1 MISSGR
7 GKVFL
12 QGERWKKMH
21 GIALRP
27 VNPDHLHTID
37 RGPSRLS
44 LAIPSRGQSVGGRM
58 VLPPPLAVLL
68 VGHVAS
74 AELTNFV
81 TLKRAWTNRKLMNVV
96 TANRAWTDRS
106 NQD

>member
-7 GKVFL
+7 GKGFL

-27 VNPDHLHTID
+27 VNPDHLRIID
-37 RGPSRLS
+37 RGRSRLS

-58 VLPPPLAVLL
+58 VLPPPVAPLL
-68 VGHVAS
+68 VGYIAG
-74 AELTNFV
+74 AETMNFGDGD
-81 TLKRAWTNRKLMNVV
+81 KPSSNRTWM
-96 TANRAWTDRS
+96 
-106 NQD
+106 